1 MVIDGKEVLRARF
14 KIYLA
19 DAAFAPAVMVKGKA
33 LLVEA
38 ATQGAKGV

>member
-1 MVIDGKEVLRARF
+1 VVIDGTEVLRARF

-19 DAAFAPAVMVKGKA
+19 DAAIASALMVKGKA